1 MPLRGSAAVVIWTQ
15 VEDLA
20 RHDAWHSGEHLR
32 ERLSIPGFLRGRRY
46 GALEAGS
53 PEVRFIFYELRDI
66 AVATSPAYLER
77 LNNPTPWSKELMQVS
92 RLRRALCR
100 VVESHGEGVGGF
112 ALVARAAA
120 SRLPKGPAI
129 TGAHLLR
136 RDESIARPQTNEEKM
151 RRGGADATA
160 DTVVIVEGFDLQ
172 AMREAVR
179 AQPWAGEAREYALS
193 HVLAREDA

>member
-1 MPLRGSAAVVIWTQ
+1 MPLRGSAAVVIWTE

-46 GALEAGS
+46 AALEAGN
-53 PEVRFIFYELRDI
+53 PEARFICYELQDI

-77 LNNPTPWSKELMQVS
+77 LNNPTPWSRQLMQVS

-100 VVESHGEGVGGF
+100 IVESRGHGVGGY
-112 ALVARAAA
+112 ALVARVADA
-120 SRLPKGPAI
+120 RLPEAPAI
-129 TGAHLLR
+129 AHLLR